1 LNAITSHKRCV
12 SNRMLRNQIQMIAF
26 ITFLNDEIVVQEY
39 IFGAKVPYTCMIIS
53 KMTPHN
59 KDFPIRMKVMCLSLL

>member
-1 LNAITSHKRCV
+1 VDLLIAMSSHKCCV

-39 IFGAKVPYTCMIIS
+39 ISDAKVLYMHDNFKNNAS
-53 KMTPHN
+53 Q
-59 KDFPIRMKVMCLSLL
+59 